1 MNEKNYTYYWKPAS
15 RREVQLIR
23 IWEENALKQHMS
35 GAFIIILLL
44 TLPYI
49 MITSQIMSS
58 TESIWKPVL
67 LYLVILAAGLIIF
80 GIILYEDEKELW
92 GSRLYTRTVTCIGHT
107 EINTRY
113 SASFSL
119 DIIGEEGEILEQ
131 VKVQYAVLK
140 AVRHQDMLLAVT
152 NDPRELMP
160 IRLVPFTKPVKSS
173 FLDMDR
179 F

>member
-1 MNEKNYTYYWKPAS
+1 MNEKNHTDYWKPAS
-15 RREVQLIR
+15 RREIHLIK
-23 IWEENALKQHMS
+23 IWEEKALKHHML
-35 GAFIIILLL
+35 GAFMIILLL
-44 TLPYI
+44 TLLYI
-49 MITSQIMSS
+49 MMTSQIISS
-58 TESIWKPVL
+58 KESIWKPVL
-67 LYLVILAAGLIIF
+67 LYLVILAIGLFIW

-113 SASFSL
+113 NASFSL

-152 NDPRELMP
+152 NNPQELMP